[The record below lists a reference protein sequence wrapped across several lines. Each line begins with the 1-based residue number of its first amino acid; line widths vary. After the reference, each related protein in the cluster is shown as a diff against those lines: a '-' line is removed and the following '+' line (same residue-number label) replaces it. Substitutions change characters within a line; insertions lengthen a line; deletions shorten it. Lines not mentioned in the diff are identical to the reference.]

1 MTAIFPVR
9 ASMAV
14 TRTVRAARDWARWPH
29 CGGVGVG
36 VCASVCWLVWGV
48 HTCIHQSGGGSMYVH
63 VNGMRGKEHTTHD
76 MYMEMACVARQIK
89 TRDARTHPKV
99 LADVGVAPAL
109 GGERLR
115 HLWKE

>member
-1 MTAIFPVR
+1 
-9 ASMAV
+9 MAALWWCWCWCV
-14 TRTVRAARDWARWPH
+14 CVSVLAGL
-29 CGGVGVG
+29 GGTYM
-36 VCASVCWLVWGV
+36 
-48 HTCIHQSGGGSMYVH
+48 HPPERGGKHDVH